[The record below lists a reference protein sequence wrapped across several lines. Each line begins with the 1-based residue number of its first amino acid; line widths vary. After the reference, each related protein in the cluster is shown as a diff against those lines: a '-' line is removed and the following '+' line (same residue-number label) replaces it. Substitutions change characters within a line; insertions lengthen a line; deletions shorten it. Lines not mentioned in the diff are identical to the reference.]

1 MLILVLALVQAVL
14 YGWVF
19 GTQRGH
25 QELHEGAHMRVP
37 WFVQIMLKWVVPL
50 YLLAIF
56 AGFCFMNL
64 PSRDVLK
71 FQLSPATS
79 VSEQESAVPEAW
91 QSQFASNDLQLP
103 ATATVRPAEGGGW
116 QVYEADQ
123 ALPYSIRKTQNG
135 LAVYAHEVG
144 YIEKIGNNPVAL
156 ASLLFVVAILAF
168 LLLMVH
174 IAGRRWEAE
183 GRFQHLEA

>member
-1 MLILVLALVQAVL
+1 
-14 YGWVF
+14 
-19 GTQRGH
+19 
-25 QELHEGAHMRVP
+25 
-37 WFVQIMLKWVVPL
+37 
-50 YLLAIF
+50 LLAIF

-71 FQLSPATS
+71 FRLNSAAS
-79 VSEQESAVPEAW
+79 VSQAEAAVPEAW
-91 QSQFASNDLQLP
+91 QSQFAGNDVQLP

-116 QVYEADQ
+116 QVYDADQ
-123 ALPYSIRKTQNG
+123 ALPYTIREVKGG

-144 YIEKIGNNPVAL
+144 YIEKIGDNPVAFV
-156 ASLLFVVAILAF
+156 SLLFVVSILAF

-183 GRFQHLEA
+183 GRFQQLEA

>member
-1 MLILVLALVQAVL
+1 MNNDKERIFLFAGTTVLLFA
-14 YGWVF
+14 
-19 GTQRGH
+19 
-25 QELHEGAHMRVP
+25 M
-37 WFVQIMLKWVVPL
+37 MVPL

-56 AGFCFMNL
+56 GGFCFVNL

-71 FQLSPATS
+71 FQLSPAAS
-79 VSEQESAVPEAW
+79 VGKQESAVPEAW

-103 ATATVRPAEGGGW
+103 AMATVRPAEGGGW

-144 YIEKIGNNPVAL
+144 YIEKIGDNPVAFV
-156 ASLLFVVAILAF
+156 SLLFVVSILAF

-183 GRFQHLEA
+183 GKFQRLEA